1 MYHLWRAG
9 RLDRCCF
16 RWSSRRLP
24 VFSCGGFV
32 FGFQCKKG
40 RHLHWWN
47 EGMRTKHGA
56 NIHLWLNSILGSL
69 CSLKFPYLI
78 ALGNNFR
85 FYLSH
90 ALVCNKQF
98 MVVRGH
104 VLIISTITVIL
115 EPDSTICKIC
125 KFCKLTLQLCFRN
138 NFLLSSSS
146 VSFNSLLPL
155 LLLLLGSLCQGL
167 LEHFVRR
174 TVENFCPTLGPENT
188 GSNSHKGQAC

>member
-115 EPDSTICKIC
+115 EPDSTICKN
-125 KFCKLTLQLCFRN
+125 LQVLQVN
-138 NFLLSSSS
+138 ITTMLPQQLLA
-146 VSFNSLLPL
+146 
-155 LLLLLGSLCQGL
+155 LLLLGLLQLPASPPPPFAWLSLS
-167 LEHFVRR
+167 R
-174 TVENFCPTLGPENT
+174 
-188 GSNSHKGQAC
+188 SS

>member
-1 MYHLWRAG
+1 MGFIFTSRDRLSPLCFLSFALFNLLDFLQFPVGKNVLRTTHLSHSAW
-9 RLDRCCF
+9 LF
-16 RWSSRRLP
+16 NNMLQLL
-24 VFSCGGFV
+24 FSCKRPETNSACAQRDAMV
-32 FGFQCKKG
+32 FP
-40 RHLHWWN
+40 R
-47 EGMRTKHGA
+47 
-56 NIHLWLNSILGSL
+56 
-69 CSLKFPYLI
+69 
-78 ALGNNFR
+78 
-85 FYLSH
+85 
-90 ALVCNKQF
+90 
-98 MVVRGH
+98 VVRGH

-174 TVENFCPTLGPENT
+174 TVENFCPTLGPENK